1 MKPTSSTSDDSISL
15 WTVFRVDVRML
26 TQHLPALRHV
36 LVACAV
42 FPGVIASEP
51 GPDYGVTATFSI
63 VAVDP
68 DTGVCGDT

>member
-1 MKPTSSTSDDSISL
+1 MKPYETNLQHIRRQHQSLDS
-15 WTVFRVDVRML
+15 FRVDVRML

-36 LVACAV
+36 LVACAA
-42 FPGVIASEP
+42 FPGVIANEP

-68 DTGVCGDT
+68 DTGV